1 MGKKRTDSDHFLSG
15 PPGSRV
21 LYLVDAANDQ
31 EAKMLRRWLRDQVG
45 DDADMVRITS
55 SRRGKGGDIEGLAQ
69 RIASELDTFL
79 IPVRVVWL
87 AAEKKG
93 KRSVSWFDAL
103 PLGDPRDPR
112 GLRARWTRTMRPGR
126 IRFVAS
132 KGASLSDLRNDYES
146 SGQLDPIT
154 SFVIRRAWLVLDQAE
169 RRLRGNRYKVPRFL
183 PEAILARAEFVD
195 AINAVAL
202 NQGITSQVALEK
214 AEGYLREMAA
224 THSPYTIDLIAN
236 GIEKLYSQGYSEI
249 RYDEKDVRKISD
261 LAGQAVV
268 FLPSHRS
275 NLDRLSLQFMLWEND
290 LPPNHTAGGVNM
302 NFFPVGPLMRRTG
315 VFFIRR
321 SFRDNELYKTVLH
334 AYLDYLV
341 EKRFPLEWYLEGG
354 RSRSGKLLPPR
365 LGLLSYVVD
374 SYRRGKTDEIQLVP
388 VSIAYDQIQDVPS
401 YAREAKGEGKEK
413 ESIGWL
419 VSAVRSLRR
428 RYGNIYIRF
437 GEPLAVSSIIGTI
450 ESEDEKSIGLQKL
463 GFEVMYRIGQATPVT
478 PTALV
483 SIALLAARGSAR
495 STEQLSEDCADLVG
509 FIRSRDI
516 PVTEDFEPEAE
527 RVGAVLAW
535 LDENDDAS
543 SHEALGRTVH
553 WLDDDQT
560 IRISYYRNVV
570 VHYFVPRAIAEVALR
585 AAIAGGSRDPSVVRE
600 SMLALRDLLKFE
612 FFFPEKDPFLANAD
626 RDIEIDVPAW
636 EQTMASQGAEAVLTG
651 LGSPKANWAILPFL
665 DAYQV
670 VGDELEAMH
679 GAFEEKPFLKSCL
692 DRARMYRIEQ
702 KVISAESASQV
713 LFASALAL
721 ARNRDLLE
729 PGQDLLARRARFAA
743 EVRAARQL
751 AATGR

>member
-1 MGKKRTDSDHFLSG
+1 MAKKRSDSDEFLSG

-21 LYLVDAANDQ
+21 LYLLDAASDQ
-31 EAKMLRRWLRDQVG
+31 EASMLMRWLRDQVG

-55 SRRGKGGDIEGLAQ
+55 SRRGKGGDIEDL
-69 RIASELDTFL
+69 SERTTTERDPFL

-87 AAEKKG
+87 SAEKKG

-103 PLGDPRDPR
+103 PLGDPRDPK
-112 GLRARWTRTMRPGR
+112 GLRARWTRAMRPSR
-126 IRFVAS
+126 IRFVVA
-132 KGASLSDLRNDYES
+132 KGASMSDLRNDYQS

-154 SFVIRRAWLVLDQAE
+154 SFVTRRAWLVLDQAE

-195 AINAVAL
+195 AINAVARD
-202 NQGITSQVALEK
+202 QGITSQVALEK

-249 RYDEKDVRKISD
+249 RYAEQDVRKITD
-261 LAGQAVV
+261 LAGQTVV

-290 LPPNHTAGGVNM
+290 LPPNHTAGGINL
-302 NFFPVGPLMRRTG
+302 NFFPIGPLMRRTG

-374 SYRRGKTDEIQLVP
+374 AYRRGKSDEIQLVP

-401 YAREAKGEGKEK
+401 YAREAQGKDKEK

-450 ESEDEKSIGLQKL
+450 ETEDEKSIGLQKL
-463 GFEVMYRIGQATPVT
+463 AFEVMYRIGQATPVT
-478 PTALV
+478 PTAVV

-495 STEQLSEDCADLVG
+495 STEQLAEDCADLID
-509 FIRSRDI
+509 FIQSRHI
-516 PVTEDFEPEAE
+516 PVTEVFEPDAE
-527 RVGAVLAW
+527 PVGAVLAW
-535 LDENDDAS
+535 LHESKDAS
-543 SHEALGRTVH
+543 SHQALGRTVH

-560 IRISYYRNVV
+560 IRISYYRNMV
-570 VHYFVPRAIAEVALR
+570 VHYFVPRAIAEVALS
-585 AAIAGGSRDPSVVRE
+585 AGVASGSRDPDLIRE

-612 FFFPEKDPFLANAD
+612 FFFPERDLFLTD
-626 RDIEIDVPAW
+626 VERDIEIDVPAW
-636 EQTMASQGAEAVLTG
+636 EQTLTAQGPDVVLGG
-651 LGSPKANWAILPFL
+651 LGSPKAYWAILPFL

-670 VGDELEAMH
+670 VGDELEAMS
-679 GAFEEKPFLKSCL
+679 GAFEEKSFLKACL
-692 DRARMYRIEQ
+692 NRARMYRIEQ

-729 PGQDLLARRARFAA
+729 PGEDLLARRARFAA

-751 AATGR
+751 AAAGL